1 MSGMFVYISVSLFE
15 PRHEEI
21 GFLYMQKQRHRS
33 ASR

>member
-15 PRHEEI
+15 PRHEET
-21 GFLYMQKQRHRS
+21 GFLYRRKQRHRS